1 MFPFRP
7 WPPLLRSLTLALL
20 FGACLLPAAPVAAQA
35 QQSCAAFFEDDSGFH
50 LVMTAADS
58 GADAG
63 PRVRLV
69 LATNDEGVPRVR
81 GIIRLTDE
89 SPPVILLAATREAAE
104 VRCADADG
112 DGTSGLVSLTATFR
126 EVAVAAPEPP
136 DREHAALVAV
146 TVTVTG
152 DQDIDASGTYPVTL
166 RIAENGQAIT
176 LTTEVAV
183 RLGPGPIDLD
193 VAEHR

>member
-7 WPPLLRSLTLALL
+7 WPPLIRSLALALL

-35 QQSCAAFFEDDSGFH
+35 EQSCAAFFEDDSGFH
-50 LVMTAADS
+50 LVMTA
-58 GADAG
+58 ADAG

-89 SPPVILLAATREAAE
+89 SPPVILQATREAAE